1 MISEDTHQKILNLD
15 PKIRFSGVVN
25 NKSEI
30 LASHSPEGTERLLTD
45 DEVKMSIH
53 YTLERF
59 EKTSNLSYKIGEEK
73 SSIIQYEKVTLITI
87 PLNKKEFLLL
97 STEPDANY
105 LDIIANVFGLIS

>member
-1 MISEDTHQKILNLD
+1 MISDEIHSRILNLD
-15 PKIRFSGVVN
+15 SSIRFSGVVN

-30 LASHSPEGTERLLTD
+30 IAAHSASDKDRMLND

-73 SSIIQYEKVTLITI
+73 SSTIEYEKVTLITI
-87 PLNKKEFLLL
+87 PISKKEFLLI

-105 LDIIANVFGLIS
+105 SEIINKVTEMIE